1 MNNQNNL
8 IDRIINEVDIVEFI
22 GRDIELTKRGNNYVG
37 LCPFHEDTSPSYT
50 VNREKKY
57 SKCFSCNEGGNVIS
71 YYQKRHNI
79 TFKEAL
85 RVLAQEI
92 GVEVKTNDIKLTQEH
107 KLNQE
112 ILKYYQVVLNL
123 ETVGKNARTYLEK
136 RKINPELRRRFGLGF
151 APEESENI
159 IKYLNEVANINIAQV
174 NLRYPRNSDFFYQ
187 RLMVPIF
194 DDENR
199 VVGFSG
205 RTLINEAIKY
215 LNSVEDNSF
224 QKRNILYNLNN
235 AKLVNDDELYIVEGY
250 FDVIALAK
258 LKIYNV
264 VALMGTAFTQEH
276 INLIKK
282 YRYKKIT
289 LVLDQDDAGQKAT
302 IDVAQKLI
310 KEKLINIKVINFEN
324 YKDVDEL
331 INEEPIDKIMTIIN
345 AKKDYFQYRID
356 FMKNQYNLNDIDQKT
371 SFLNESIKNLNLLDE
386 GKQLNL
392 VQYLSKIT
400 GIEQNIILSRI
411 QKVSTDYSNYFEYRK
426 SGDKLSTGVT
436 VPTDDIAVI
445 KYSLESRNNCFR
457 VKQAVDSGIFNFQ
470 KYENLFE
477 LLIEFY
483 EKNEVYDY
491 ISMLDFVKGDTNTTN
506 EFEKIKV
513 KTGID
518 LEKVPRILTESR
530 TRSIPGIFKKR
541 S

>member
-71 YYQKRHNI
+71 YYQKRHNV

-123 ETVGKNARTYLEK
+123 ETVGKNARTYLKK

-151 APEESENI
+151 APEERENI

-205 RTLINEAIKY
+205 RTLINESIKY

-302 IDVAQKLI
+302 IEVAQKLI

-411 QKVSTDYSNYFEYRK
+411 QKVSTDYSNYSEYRK
-426 SGDKLSTGVT
+426 SGDKLTTGVT

-457 VKQAVDSGIFNFQ
+457 VKLAVDSGIFNFQ

>member
-71 YYQKRHNI
+71 YYQKRHNV

-151 APEESENI
+151 APEERENI

-235 AKLVNDDELYIVEGY
+235 AKLVNDDELYVVEGY

-264 VALMGTAFTQEH
+264 VALMGTAFTLEH

-331 INEEPIDKIMTIIN
+331 INEESIDKIMTIIN

-411 QKVSTDYSNYFEYRK
+411 QKVSTDYSNYSEYRK
-426 SGDKLSTGVT
+426 SGDKLTTGVT